1 MHKGDSE
8 MTFLRSKHVHKF
20 WHLSLAELQTLRHGE
35 DSKGLS
41 KEEKSV
47 LTKLIKEKA
56 EPTKRFISEK
66 TPLQRLAMALNRYKG
81 TMRWFELNT
90 QDFLKDLNANLGE
103 VKDAVVWGTV
113 KAGADHARLALM
125 QVRKAS
131 DLYNQV
137 STLCPEKRKHVK
149 KPS

>member
-1 MHKGDSE
+1 

-56 EPTKRFISEK
+56 EPTKRFISQK
-66 TPLQRLAMALNRYKG
+66 TPLQKLAMALNRYKG

-90 QDFLKDLNANLGE
+90 IDFLGDLSRNMEAVKDLE
-103 VKDAVVWGTV
+103 
-113 KAGADHARLALM
+113 
-125 QVRKAS
+125 VRKKLKERVLFIEDAFNS
-131 DLYNQV
+131 IRDTSIAYGNIT
-137 STLCPEKRKHVK
+137 TLCPEKRKHVK
-149 KPS
+149 KSSRS